1 MNLQSITSQHSVA
14 MVFNFTDVLPE
25 FRNAVITIGSF
36 DGVHHGHKKILK
48 ELSRAAKAI
57 NGESILITFDPHPR
71 KVINPEVSLGLLCT
85 PEEKYKLIINE
96 GIDHIVVVPFSRDFS
111 MQHAEAYIQDFL
123 IKHFNPRKIVI
134 GYDHKFGHSR
144 EGDIRLLKK
153 VLKDV
158 VVEEIAPQLIED
170 AAVSSTKI
178 RRAISHGQVKEARE
192 MLERYYTLTGHVV
205 QGRQLGRTIGYPTA
219 NLSINNTDVLIPSQ
233 GVYAVIAEYEERAY
247 KGMLNIGVNPTVSN
261 EQQLSC
267 EVNIFDFNENIYGKN
282 LTIYFVDHMRPEVK
296 FDGLEA
302 LTAQLK
308 KDKEQAMQLLDTI
321 DTANFL
327 TRNSIFL

>member
-1 MNLQSITSQHSVA
+1 
-14 MVFNFTDVLPE
+14 MVFHFTDVLPE

-57 NGESILITFDPHPR
+57 NGESVLITFDPHPR

-85 PEEKYKLIINE
+85 PEEKYKLIIDE

-123 IKHFNPRKIVI
+123 IKYFNPRKIVI

-144 EGDIRLLKK
+144 EGDIHLLKK
-153 VLKDV
+153 VLRDV
-158 VVEEIAPQLIED
+158 VVEEIAPQLIDD

-178 RRAISHGQVKEARE
+178 RHALGRGQVREAGD

-219 NLSINNTDVLIPSQ
+219 NLSINNTDVLIPAQ
-233 GVYAVIAEYEERAY
+233 GVYAVMVEYDEQAY
-247 KGMLNIGVNPTVSN
+247 KGMLNIGTNPTVSS

-267 EVNIFDFNENIYGKN
+267 EVHIFDFEENIYGRN
-282 LTIYFVDHMRPEVK
+282 LTVYFIEHMRPEEK
-296 FDGLEA
+296 FNGLDA

-308 KDKEQAMQLLDTI
+308 KDEAHARQLLAGI
-321 DTANFL
+321 DTASFL